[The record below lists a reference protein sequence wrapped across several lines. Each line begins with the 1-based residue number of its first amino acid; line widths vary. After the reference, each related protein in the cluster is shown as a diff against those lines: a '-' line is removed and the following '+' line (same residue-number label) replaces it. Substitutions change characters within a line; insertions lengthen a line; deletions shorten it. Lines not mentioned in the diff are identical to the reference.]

1 MPFWLEVGHRNHD
14 QLDLKTGVLKRAR
27 RRLLILADHIRN
39 LRLCLAGL
47 RRSRIAAFQP
57 RRSLI
62 SSGLFYVR
70 LTPAL
75 TKPDPGGDNGTVA
88 KRGLTIAVLACV
100 AALAAP
106 ALAGRPLPA
115 SVSSY
120 LLGPKL
126 IRAELYVQAGAV
138 QHDYQLDR
146 GRLQK
151 RYANGQLTIVKQSGP
166 ITVKVAATARV
177 LLNGKL
183 SSLRALRARMQVA
196 VLHDKELPAQ
206 QVWASSKSAPTLP
219 SVVATL
225 LLGNQLV
232 RAEIG
237 VASGD
242 PTTPHDFLIDH
253 GRIKQVGVFTLTL
266 RERDGT
272 IVTINVS
279 PTARV
284 RLNGQNASFVDL
296 RKGMMAMTIH
306 DGDKPADQV
315 YATGG

>member
-1 MPFWLEVGHRNHD
+1 MLV
-14 QLDLKTGVLKRAR
+14 
-27 RRLLILADHIRN
+27 
-39 LRLCLAGL
+39 CM
-47 RRSRIAAFQP
+47 
-57 RRSLI
+57 
-62 SSGLFYVR
+62 
-70 LTPAL
+70 
-75 TKPDPGGDNGTVA
+75 
-88 KRGLTIAVLACV
+88 

-106 ALAGRPLPA
+106 ALGSRPLPT

-126 IRAELYVQAGAV
+126 IQAELYVQAGAV
-138 QHDYQLDR
+138 KHDYMLDR

-151 RYANGQLTIVKQSGP
+151 RYANGQLTIVKQAGP
-166 ITVKVAATARV
+166 MTVKVAPGARV
-177 LLNGKL
+177 ILNGQL

-206 QVWASSKSAPTLP
+206 QVWASSKSAPVLP
-219 SVVATL
+219 AAVTTL
-225 LLGNQLV
+225 LLGNQMV

-237 VASGD
+237 VASAD
-242 PTTPHDFLIDH
+242 PATPHDFLLDH

-266 RERDGT
+266 KEKDGT
-272 IVTINVS
+272 VVTINIS

-284 RLNGQNASFVDL
+284 RLNGQNASFVEL
-296 RKGMMAMTIH
+296 RKGMMATTIH